1 MLNWIRRQMKQE
13 EGLTLIEL
21 IVVVAII
28 AVLAFTITPRVLTAL
43 DNSRLNGA
51 RSVANELHSSLERFY
66 VNKDVAGTATYPLV
80 VTHTFSDLRAV
91 LSSDVG
97 LTSSTDNVFAQT
109 GSPAVP
115 VFGWYA
121 YSDAAGTTLITG
133 TSTAALNYCIRFT
146 AKNSPATHFRVTP
159 QGVDEAATAF
169 TCTGE

>member
-66 VNKDVAGTATYPLV
+66 VNKDVTGTATYPAI
-80 VTHTFSDLRAV
+80 TDTDFESLRDV
-91 LSSDVG
+91 LKSDVG
-97 LTSSTDNVFAQT
+97 LTTSTDNVFAT
-109 GSPAVP
+109 GTFA
-115 VFGWYA
+115 YNA
-121 YSDAAGTTLITG
+121 YSSGTTALVSGG
-133 TSTAALNYCIRFT
+133 TVALNYCILFT
-146 AKNSPATHFRVTP
+146 AKNSPPMNFKVTP
-159 QGVDEAATAF
+159 EGVEEDDTAAL
-169 TCTGE
+169 TCP